1 MFTENGPF
9 RIESAPA
16 RDYLIA
22 AEDSWVE
29 TSPVLYIDQ
38 PFGTGF
44 SPPSKSNITQGVPF
58 ATTEAQIA
66 EAAEAALLAFFEKHP
81 VYAGRPFYIFG
92 ESFAGHMAPN
102 IASKIIKSSTDAADA
117 AAAAADAAAAA
128 AADAAAAAAADA
140 AAAAAVDANQAGGV
154 AMGYPSSKN
163 SSLSPSSSSSSYPIN
178 LRGLAIGDG
187 YVYVKII
194 DDSSTSFLVNSRTN
208 KQTTLIGCADPL

>member
-128 AADAAAAAAADA
+128 AADAAAAAA
-140 AAAAAVDANQAGGV
+140 VDANQAGGV

-208 KQTTLIGCADPL
+208 KQTTLIWCADPL

>member
-128 AADAAAAAAADA
+128 AADAAAAAADA

-187 YVYVKII
+187 YVYVKL
-194 DDSSTSFLVNSRTN
+194 SMTHLLRFWSTREQTN
-208 KQTTLIGCADPL
+208 KQH